1 MPLWGRKKSEAESG
15 RQHGAEARSI
25 PGWLATDPFSG
36 VAGLLNRWAGLVL
49 WEALDEKVTPPL
61 VEDAV
66 ESVKLRGAK
75 LELKAAGQVE
85 WLFLSALRTV
95 YRKILTQDAEI
106 RKLRDE
112 VAALQERQL
121 LMKETIESAVTRGDQ
136 MEARCTALAVRVAK
150 QKSRQKPKMPSTV
163 QVRALIRKQKSRQKP
178 KMPSTVQVRALIRKQ
193 KSRQKPKMPSTVQV
207 RALVRKQKSR
217 QKPKIPSTVQVR
229 ALVRKENW
237 DPYTWDGTVSD
248 NDDWNW
254 EDEVEVR
261 VTELGGVESGE
272 GCVGEIEG
280 EKGVNGGQIQN
291 SHLVRDY
298 TQSELLERTR
308 MFRQMPAEPL
318 FKWFVRS
325 RDTGAKD
332 ALQNPFT
339 LGPITE
345 GDPFELDMIVQ
356 DDVDDVVMWSLWQRQ
371 GKKRVPQDWALV
383 EIERIT
389 DDRPV
394 TLKTWVPLLGWT
406 RDGGVGNKV
415 GRAQENNSSS
425 ASAAALRVIGLYQ
438 LLTDFLNL
446 WRDQG
451 KLCNPEVG
459 AGVKA
464 Y

>member
-1 MPLWGRKKSEAESG
+1 MRSPRVRRAARDFPIALNQCVGAMTRRSDITICKKNGAESG

-36 VAGLLNRWAGLVL
+36 VAGLLNRWAALVL
-49 WEALDEKVTPPL
+49 WEALDEKVTPLL

-75 LELKAAGQVE
+75 LELKAAGQVG
-85 WLFLSALRTV
+85 WLFLSALRMV
-95 YRKILTQDAEI
+95 YRKT
-106 RKLRDE
+106 KLRDE

-121 LMKETIESAVTRGDQ
+121 LMIETIESAVTRGDQ

-150 QKSRQKPKMPSTV
+150 QRSRQKPKMPPTV
-163 QVRALIRKQKSRQKP
+163 QVRALVYKQKSRQKP
-178 KMPSTVQVRALIRKQ
+178 KMPLA
-193 KSRQKPKMPSTVQV
+193 VQV

-229 ALVRKENW
+229 ALVCKENW
-237 DPYTWDGTVSD
+237 DPYTWNGTVSD

-272 GCVGEIEG
+272 GRVGEIEG

-291 SHLVRDY
+291 SRLVRDY
-298 TQSELLERTR
+298 TQSELLEITR
-308 MFRQMPAEPL
+308 MFRQMPVEPL
-318 FKWFVRS
+318 FKWLVRLW
-325 RDTGAKD
+325 DTGAKD

-345 GDPFELDMIVQ
+345 GDPFKLEIIVQ
-356 DDVDDVVMWSLWQRQ
+356 DDVDDVVKWSLWQRQ

-383 EIERIT
+383 EAERIT

-406 RDGGVGNKV
+406 REGVVGNKV
-415 GRAQENNSSS
+415 GRAQEF
-425 ASAAALRVIGLYQ
+425 AI
-438 LLTDFLNL
+438 
-446 WRDQG
+446 
-451 KLCNPEVG
+451 
-459 AGVKA
+459 VK
-464 Y
+464 

>member
-1 MPLWGRKKSEAESG
+1 MPLWERKKSEADSG
-15 RQHGAEARSI
+15 RQHGVEARSI

-36 VAGLLNRWAGLVL
+36 VAGLLNRWAAPVL
-49 WEALDEKVTPPL
+49 WEVLDEKVTPLL

-66 ESVKLRGAK
+66 ESVTLRGAK
-75 LELKAAGQVE
+75 LEMKAAGQVG

-95 YRKILTQDAEI
+95 YRKTLTQDAEI

-121 LMKETIESAVTRGDQ
+121 LMKETIESAVTQGDQ

-178 KMPSTVQVRALIRKQ
+178 KMPSTVQVRAL
-193 KSRQKPKMPSTVQV
+193 VC
-207 RALVRKQKSR
+207 KQKSR

-237 DPYTWDGTVSD
+237 DRYTWDGTVSD
-248 NDDWNW
+248 SEDWNW

-272 GCVGEIEG
+272 GRVGEIEG

-291 SHLVRDY
+291 SCLVRDY
-298 TQSELLERTR
+298 TQGELLERTR

-318 FKWFVRS
+318 FKWLVRLW
-325 RDTGAKD
+325 DTGAKD
-332 ALQNPFT
+332 ALQNPFK

-356 DDVDDVVMWSLWQRQ
+356 DDVDNVVMWSLWQWQR
-371 GKKRVPQDWALV
+371 KKRVPQDWALV

-389 DDRPV
+389 DDRPSPY
-394 TLKTWVPLLGWT
+394 KHGSP
-406 RDGGVGNKV
+406 
-415 GRAQENNSSS
+415 
-425 ASAAALRVIGLYQ
+425 Y
-438 LLTDFLNL
+438 
-446 WRDQG
+446 
-451 KLCNPEVG
+451 
-459 AGVKA
+459 
-464 Y
+464 

>member
-15 RQHGAEARSI
+15 RQRGAEARSI

-36 VAGLLNRWAGLVL
+36 VAGLLNRWAAPVL
-49 WEALDEKVTPPL
+49 WEALDEKVTPLL

-75 LELKAAGQVE
+75 LELKAAGQVG

-95 YRKILTQDAEI
+95 YRKTLTQDAEI
-106 RKLRDE
+106 TKLRDE
-112 VAALQERQL
+112 VAALQERQF
-121 LMKETIESAVTRGDQ
+121 LMKKTIESAVTRGDQ

-163 QVRALIRKQKSRQKP
+163 QVRALVRKQKSRQKP
-178 KMPSTVQVRALIRKQ
+178 KMPLA
-193 KSRQKPKMPSTVQV
+193 VQV

-261 VTELGGVESGE
+261 VTELGGVKSGE
-272 GCVGEIEG
+272 GRIGEIEG

-291 SHLVRDY
+291 SRLVRDY
-298 TQSELLERTR
+298 TQSELLEITR

-318 FKWFVRS
+318 FKWLVRLW
-325 RDTGAKD
+325 GAGEKD
-332 ALQNPFT
+332 ALQNPST

-345 GDPFELDMIVQ
+345 GNPFEMEMIVQ

-389 DDRPV
+389 DDWPV
-394 TLKTWVPLLGWT
+394 TLKTWVTLLGWT
-406 RDGGVGNKV
+406 REGGVGNKV
-415 GRAQENNSSS
+415 GRAQEHALLGMPLHFPLNSGRQRTRRILSTWDP
-425 ASAAALRVIGLYQ
+425 L
-438 LLTDFLNL
+438 
-446 WRDQG
+446 
-451 KLCNPEVG
+451 
-459 AGVKA
+459 
-464 Y
+464 

>member
-1 MPLWGRKKSEAESG
+1 MPLWGRKSEAESG

-36 VAGLLNRWAGLVL
+36 VSGLLNRWAALVL
-49 WEALDEKVTPPL
+49 WEALDQKVTPLL

-75 LELKAAGQVE
+75 LELKAAGQVG

-95 YRKILTQDAEI
+95 YRKTLTQDAEI

-163 QVRALIRKQKSRQKP
+163 QVRAL
-178 KMPSTVQVRALIRKQ
+178 
-193 KSRQKPKMPSTVQV
+193 
-207 RALVRKQKSR
+207 VRKQKSR

-229 ALVRKENW
+229 ALVRNENW
-237 DPYTWDGTVSD
+237 GPYTWDGTVSD

-254 EDEVEVR
+254 EDEVEVH

-272 GCVGEIEG
+272 GRVREIEG
-280 EKGVNGGQIQN
+280 EKGVNSGQIQN
-291 SHLVRDY
+291 SRLVRDY
-298 TQSELLERTR
+298 MQSELLERTR

-318 FKWFVRS
+318 FKWLVRS
-325 RDTGAKD
+325 WDTGAKD
-332 ALQNPFT
+332 ALQNPFM

-345 GDPFELDMIVQ
+345 GDPFELKMIVQ
-356 DDVDDVVMWSLWQRQ
+356 DDVDDVVKWSLWQRQ
-371 GKKRVPQDWALV
+371 GKMRVPQDWALV

-406 RDGGVGNKV
+406 SEGGVGNKV
-415 GRAQENNSSS
+415 GRAQEYLSSFYK
-425 ASAAALRVIGLYQ
+425 AVKQHEEIVKPQGP
-438 LLTDFLNL
+438 
-446 WRDQG
+446 RD
-451 KLCNPEVG
+451 
-459 AGVKA
+459 AGDRQELGSSIKHPSWGDSKMEA
-464 Y
+464 

>member
-1 MPLWGRKKSEAESG
+1 MPLWGRKKSEVESG

-25 PGWLATDPFSG
+25 PGWLASDPFSG
-36 VAGLLNRWAGLVL
+36 VAGLLNRWAAPVL
-49 WEALDEKVTPPL
+49 REALDEKVTPLL

-66 ESVKLRGAK
+66 ESVKLRRAK
-75 LELKAAGQVE
+75 LELKAAGQVG

-95 YRKILTQDAEI
+95 YRKTLTQDAEI

-163 QVRALIRKQKSRQKP
+163 QVRAL
-178 KMPSTVQVRALIRKQ
+178 
-193 KSRQKPKMPSTVQV
+193 
-207 RALVRKQKSR
+207 VRKQKSR
-217 QKPKIPSTVQVR
+217 QKPQIPSTVQVR

-272 GCVGEIEG
+272 GRVGEIEG

-291 SHLVRDY
+291 SRLVRDY
-298 TQSELLERTR
+298 TQSELLQRTR
-308 MFRQMPAEPL
+308 MFRQMPAAPL
-318 FKWFVRS
+318 FKWLVRLW
-325 RDTGAKD
+325 DTGAKD

-345 GDPFELDMIVQ
+345 GDPFELEIIVQ
-356 DDVDDVVMWSLWQRQ
+356 DDVDDVVMCSLWQRQ

-383 EIERIT
+383 KIERII

-406 RDGGVGNKV
+406 REGGVGNKL
-415 GRAQENNSSS
+415 GRAQEF
-425 ASAAALRVIGLYQ
+425 AI
-438 LLTDFLNL
+438 
-446 WRDQG
+446 
-451 KLCNPEVG
+451 
-459 AGVKA
+459 VKWKW
-464 Y
+464 YM

>member
-1 MPLWGRKKSEAESG
+1 M
-15 RQHGAEARSI
+15 
-25 PGWLATDPFSG
+25 
-36 VAGLLNRWAGLVL
+36 
-49 WEALDEKVTPPL
+49 
-61 VEDAV
+61 
-66 ESVKLRGAK
+66 
-75 LELKAAGQVE
+75 
-85 WLFLSALRTV
+85 
-95 YRKILTQDAEI
+95 

-136 MEARCTALAVRVAK
+136 MEARCTALAARVAK
-150 QKSRQKPKMPSTV
+150 LKSRQKPKMPSTV
-163 QVRALIRKQKSRQKP
+163 QVRAL
-178 KMPSTVQVRALIRKQ
+178 VRKQ

-229 ALVRKENW
+229 ALVRKDNR
-237 DPYTWDGTVSD
+237 DPHT
-248 NDDWNW
+248 W

-272 GCVGEIEG
+272 GRVGEIEG

-291 SHLVRDY
+291 SRLVGDY

-318 FKWFVRS
+318 FKWLVRLW
-325 RDTGAKD
+325 DTGVKD

-345 GDPFELDMIVQ
+345 GDPFELEMIVQ
-356 DDVDDVVMWSLWQRQ
+356 DDVDVVVLWSLWQRQ
-371 GKKRVPQDWALV
+371 GKKSVPQDLALV

-406 RDGGVGNKV
+406 REGGVGNKV
-415 GRAQENNSSS
+415 GRALEF
-425 ASAAALRVIGLYQ
+425 VIMKWKWYLQQRAKPG
-438 LLTDFLNL
+438 
-446 WRDQG
+446 
-451 KLCNPEVG
+451 P
-459 AGVKA
+459 AGVSKLQED
-464 Y
+464 

>member
-1 MPLWGRKKSEAESG
+1 MPLWGRKKSEAGGG

-36 VAGLLNRWAGLVL
+36 VAGLLNRWAAPVL
-49 WEALDEKVTPPL
+49 REALDEKVTPLL

-66 ESVKLRGAK
+66 ESVKLRGVK
-75 LELKAAGQVE
+75 LELKAAGQVG
-85 WLFLSALRTV
+85 WLFLSALRTL
-95 YRKILTQDAEI
+95 YRKTLTQDAEI

-136 MEARCTALAVRVAK
+136 IEARCTALAVRVAK
-150 QKSRQKPKMPSTV
+150 QKSRH
-163 QVRALIRKQKSRQKP
+163 
-178 KMPSTVQVRALIRKQ
+178 
-193 KSRQKPKMPSTVQV
+193 
-207 RALVRKQKSR
+207 
-217 QKPKIPSTVQVR
+217 KPKIPSTVQVR

-261 VTELGGVESGE
+261 VRELGGVESGE
-272 GCVGEIEG
+272 GRVGEIEG

-291 SHLVRDY
+291 SRLVRDY

-318 FKWFVRS
+318 FKWLMRS
-325 RDTGAKD
+325 WDTGAKD

-345 GDPFELDMIVQ
+345 GDPLELEIIVQ
-356 DDVDDVVMWSLWQRQ
+356 DDVDDVMMWSLWQRQ

-406 RDGGVGNKV
+406 REGGVGNKV
-415 GRAQENNSSS
+415 GRAQE
-425 ASAAALRVIGLYQ
+425 ASHS
-438 LLTDFLNL
+438 
-446 WRDQG
+446 G
-451 KLCNPEVG
+451 KKIYPFACSRI
-459 AGVKA
+459 AFFK
-464 Y
+464 